1 MRYTI
6 ENEFLRCE
14 VDMHGAEVK
23 SLVRKSDGREMMW
36 EGNPEYWNRT
46 SPVLFPF
53 VGGVRDKEYRFE
65 GQTYSIGQHGFARD
79 KDFTLKSQ
87 EIAEIWFG
95 LSDSEDTLA
104 IYPFSFLLEI
114 GYRLEERSLRVMW
127 RVTNLSEKKMHFSIG
142 AHPAFAIPEL
152 SGKFLQLFDPE
163 GKPLDQF
170 QNRIFGSGGCVTNRR
185 EAVQTPDG
193 YLPLS
198 EQLFD
203 GDALV
208 LEERQLG
215 RVDLLDEDKKRLV
228 SVAFEAPLAGIW
240 SPPHKNAPFVC
251 IEPWYG
257 RCDAEDFSGDLSERD
272 YEQHLAAGE
281 SFRAEYTITI
291 D

>member
-14 VDMHGAEVK
+14 VDLHGAEVK

-127 RVTNLSEKKMHFSIG
+127 RVTNLSEKEMHFSIG

-163 GKPLDQF
+163 GRPLDQF
-170 QNRIFGSGGCVTNRR
+170 QNRIFGSGGCVTNRS
-185 EAVQTPDG
+185 EVVQTPDG

-215 RVDLLDEDKKRLV
+215 RVDLLDEDKKKLV

-257 RCDAEDFSGDLSERD
+257 RCDAEDFSGDLNERD
-272 YEQHLAAGE
+272 YEQHLQAGE
-281 SFRAEYTITI
+281 NFRAEYTITVF
-291 D
+291 